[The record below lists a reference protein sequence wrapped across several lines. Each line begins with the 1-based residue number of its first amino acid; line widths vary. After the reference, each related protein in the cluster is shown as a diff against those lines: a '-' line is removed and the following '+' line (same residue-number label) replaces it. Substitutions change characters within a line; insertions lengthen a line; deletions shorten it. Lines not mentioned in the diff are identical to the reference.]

1 MSGWYFP
8 RCSWIKSRRAG
19 LVPFLPAFRDSKGE
33 NVGDQTH
40 SMGVVVRTAASRLF
54 STFRSSSDEPR
65 LVGARSSLR
74 SSGRILDISPAAM
87 TLQFEGGLL
96 VYLATSP
103 AELRRFE
110 PNFYSATG
118 ASRRTE
124 FRLRHA

>member
-1 MSGWYFP
+1 MVFMT
-8 RCSWIKSRRAG
+8 RQ
-19 LVPFLPAFRDSKGE
+19 VPSFIMPLQPL
-33 NVGDQTH
+33 H
-40 SMGVVVRTAASRLF
+40 
-54 STFRSSSDEPR
+54 EPR

-87 TLQFEGGLL
+87 TLQFGGGLA

-103 AELRRFE
+103 AVLRRFE